1 MEYYING
8 LMLCLQPLNLLLIT
22 GVSVVG
28 IIFGA
33 IPGLSATLG
42 ISLLLPVTFG
52 LSTQTSFIVL
62 LAMWIGGVSGTFIS
76 AVLIGIPGSSSSI
89 ATCFD
94 GYPMTLKGEA
104 SKALAVGMTAS
115 FLATV
120 GSVLIATVVAPII
133 ADLALLLGPWEY
145 FSLCFCAITLV
156 AALSKG
162 NIWKGIMAAGIG
174 LFLGCVGLDP
184 ITGVARYT
192 FGNHY
197 LDSGLSTVCQMLGMF
212 AICRIILDYAKGQ
225 GKLPE
230 VQKSDLHGFGIGVKD
245 FVTNLP
251 TIIRSFLIGL
261 WIGFLPGMGS
271 GISNMVA
278 YGQAQQASKHPEE
291 FGKGTPEGVW
301 ASETAN
307 NASLGGA
314 MIPMMALGI
323 PGDGITAMLI
333 AGLTIHGL
341 QAGPLFMTNQPDL
354 CYLIFAC
361 VLISAI
367 VTFIIEAVF
376 KRWLPMILKVPY
388 HFLYSVILTICFIGS
403 FGVSNTEFNIF
414 VMLAW
419 AVLAIFLNIEGISL
433 SPLVLAF
440 ILSDDLESYFRKG
453 VSFAHGSYAP
463 FFTRPVSLIFLLLA
477 IFSVAW
483 PYIAEARKKRAA
495 RIEAAL

>member
-1 MEYYING
+1 
-8 LMLCLQPLNLLLIT
+8 
-22 GVSVVG
+22 
-28 IIFGA
+28 
-33 IPGLSATLG
+33 
-42 ISLLLPVTFG
+42 
-52 LSTQTSFIVL
+52 
-62 LAMWIGGVSGTFIS
+62 
-76 AVLIGIPGSSSSI
+76 
-89 ATCFD
+89 
-94 GYPMTLKGEA
+94 
-104 SKALAVGMTAS
+104 
-115 FLATV
+115 
-120 GSVLIATVVAPII
+120 
-133 ADLALLLGPWEY
+133 
-145 FSLCFCAITLV
+145 
-156 AALSKG
+156 
-162 NIWKGIMAAGIG
+162 
-174 LFLGCVGLDP
+174 
-184 ITGVARYT
+184 
-192 FGNHY
+192 
-197 LDSGLSTVCQMLGMF
+197 
-212 AICRIILDYAKGQ
+212 
-225 GKLPE
+225 
-230 VQKSDLHGFGIGVKD
+230 
-245 FVTNLP
+245 
-251 TIIRSFLIGL
+251 
-261 WIGFLPGMGS
+261 
-271 GISNMVA
+271 MVA
-278 YGQAQQASKHPEE
+278 YGQAQQASKHPED

-483 PYIAEARKKRAA
+483 PYIAEARKKRQLQP
-495 RIEAAL
+495 EKAL